1 VIEDG
6 KEMMLT
12 DHKLRMKN
20 EHLSRFKSL
29 EEITQ

>member
-20 EHLSRFKSL
+20 EHLSRF
-29 EEITQ
+29 